1 MEIIEIVDKLVGDTQ
16 PTWYSERDLKA
27 LNALETKIGLVEH
40 LIKEIKNASSSKDDV
55 AHSVSRIGVVADKF
69 IKNLKNDSN

>member
-16 PTWYSERDLKA
+16 PTWYSERDLGA

-40 LIKEIKNASSSKDDV
+40 LIKEIKNASKYRNEQ

-69 IKNLKNDSN
+69 IKNLKEEL